1 MSKITSD
8 TLLVGIDISDGN
20 DESVLTVARVLGNR
34 VIDVK
39 VIRGETAEQIYHDL
53 VYREEV
59 FEEVGKAA
67 DDGIKDGIKTV
78 EETME
83 SDTPKKDLR
92 LITERILLS
101 AEKYSKKKT

>member
-1 MSKITSD
+1 MSNITSD

-20 DESVLTVARVLGNR
+20 DESVMTVARVLGNR

-59 FEEVGKAA
+59 WEEVGKAA
-67 DDGIKDGIKTV
+67 GDGVKDGIKTV

-83 SDTPKKDLR
+83 SDTPQEDLKKIFKEAKNEFLR
-92 LITERILLS
+92 KS
-101 AEKYSKKKT
+101 

>member
-8 TLLVGIDISDGN
+8 TLLVGIDISDGA
-20 DESVLTVARVLGNR
+20 DVSVMTVARVLGNR

-39 VIRGETAEQIYHDL
+39 VIKGETAEQIYHDL

-59 FEEVGKAA
+59 WQEVGKAT
-67 DDGIKDGIKTV
+67 DDGVKDGLKTV

-83 SDTPKKDLR
+83 SDTPKEDL
-92 LITERILLS
+92 
-101 AEKYSKKKT
+101 KKIFNEAKHKFMQ

>member
-8 TLLVGIDISDGN
+8 TLLVGIDISDGA
-20 DESVLTVARVLGNR
+20 DVSVMTVARVLGNR

-39 VIRGETAEQIYHDL
+39 VIKGETAEQIYHDL

-59 FEEVGKAA
+59 WQEVGKAA
-67 DDGIKDGIKTV
+67 DDGVKEGLKTV

-83 SDTPKKDLR
+83 SDTPQEDLKKIFKEAKNEFLQR
-92 LITERILLS
+92 S
-101 AEKYSKKKT
+101 

>member
-1 MSKITSD
+1 MSNIPSD

-20 DESVLTVARVLGNR
+20 DESVLTVARILGNR

-39 VIRGETAEQIYHDL
+39 VIKGETAEQIYHDL

-83 SDTPKKDLR
+83 SDTPREDMKKIFKEAKNEFLQR
-92 LITERILLS
+92 S
-101 AEKYSKKKT
+101 

>member
-20 DESVLTVARVLGNR
+20 DESVMTVARMLGNR
-34 VIDVK
+34 VINVK
-39 VIRGETAEQIYHDL
+39 VIKGETAEQIYHDL

-59 FEEVGKAA
+59 WQGVGKAA

-83 SDTPKKDLR
+83 SDTPKEDL
-92 LITERILLS
+92 
-101 AEKYSKKKT
+101 KKIFKEVKNEFLQKS